1 MTMVVHRIEVSA
13 RALHELRPEMNRDP
27 VHVLILREGNR

>member
-1 MTMVVHRIEVSA
+1 MATVVYRVEVSA